1 MMISKEQIDLAAD
14 AIYKKFSTKKIF
26 LFGSYA
32 NGKASSDS
40 DLDLCVIA
48 DLGGKRKIDLIRE
61 IRREVS
67 SYFRAPLDILLY
79 DNNEFNKRAN
89 LHNTLEYKILKHG
102 VLINGKSANSPGMV

>member
-1 MMISKEQIDLAAD
+1 MISKEQIELVVD
-14 AIYKKFSTKKIF
+14 AIFKKFSAKKIF

-61 IRREVS
+61 IRQEVN

-79 DNNEFNKRAN
+79 ENSEFNKRAS
-89 LHNTLEYKILKHG
+89 LQNTLEYKI
-102 VLINGKSANSPGMV
+102 